1 MNSKIIDQFRYYLS
15 FLKYYKIIYKRLYS
29 YLTKYNLLSSEQF
42 GFKERRS
49 TCSAT
54 YALLNLILSSLDKN
68 KFIGGLF
75 CDFSKAFGCVNHGVL
90 LDKLYD
96 YCISGIANKLIQSY
110 LTDRYQ
116 RVELKGNTNP
126 SSVSSWALIKHG
138 VPQGSVLGPL
148 LFLIYVNDLT
158 GIFNNCIKPILFAD
172 DTSIIIYNTDI
183 HDFENNVR

>member
-54 YALLNLILSSLDKN
+54 YALLNLILSSLDKK

-75 CDFSKAFGCVNHGVL
+75 CDFSKAFNCVNRGIL
-90 LDKLYD
+90 LDKLD
-96 YCISGIANKLIQSY
+96 YYGISGIANKLI
-110 LTDRYQ
+110 
-116 RVELKGNTNP
+116 
-126 SSVSSWALIKHG
+126 
-138 VPQGSVLGPL
+138 
-148 LFLIYVNDLT
+148 
-158 GIFNNCIKPILFAD
+158 
-172 DTSIIIYNTDI
+172 
-183 HDFENNVR
+183 